1 MRIMMTEG
9 PLRQASYFGKLSTLW
24 PTRSL
29 AGLRKAALAAV
40 ATGILASFASGPA
53 AAGDPPQG
61 VFIYA
66 ISRDGTPV
74 GQQRLEFVGDQDKL
88 RVISHTDLDV
98 KIMGLSLYG
107 FDQQVEEV
115 RRGGLVVSLIS
126 EADDDGT
133 DKKVS
138 LSLNGDRLQ
147 GDYNGNHRD
156 LDAHLA
162 TSLFWQQ
169 PAIGASQVIDP
180 LRAKLRDIK
189 VTDLGPQTLDL
200 PIGRLDAHHYRVAGE
215 ISRDLWY
222 DSKGILVAGELHAK
236 DGSVLRQELQQRP

>member
-1 MRIMMTEG
+1 MVG
-9 PLRQASYFGKLSTLW
+9 LFVVFG
-24 PTRSL
+24 
-29 AGLRKAALAAV
+29 AGSAM
-40 ATGILASFASGPA
+40 
-53 AAGDPPQG
+53 AGDPPQG
-61 VFIYA
+61 VYIYA

-74 GQQRLEFVGDQDKL
+74 GQQRLEFVGDQGKL
-88 RVISHTDLDV
+88 RVLSHTDLDV

-115 RRGGLVVSLIS
+115 RQGGLVLSLIS

-138 LSLNGDRLQ
+138 LNLNGNRLQ
-147 GDYNGNHRD
+147 GDYNGTVRN
-156 LDAHLA
+156 LDPHLA
-162 TSLFWQQ
+162 TTLFWQK
-169 PAIGASQVIDP
+169 PAIGTSQVIDP

-200 PIGRLDAHHYRVAGE
+200 PIGRTEAHHYKVVGE
-215 ISRDLWY
+215 INRELWY
-222 DSKGILVAGELHAK
+222 DSNGILVAGQLRAK

>member
-1 MRIMMTEG
+1 MAA
-9 PLRQASYFGKLSTLW
+9 LLAV
-24 PTRSL
+24 L
-29 AGLRKAALAAV
+29 AGA
-40 ATGILASFASGPA
+40 FAGPA
-53 AAGDPPQG
+53 SAGDPPQG

-74 GQQRLEFVGDQDKL
+74 GQQRLEFVGDQGKL
-88 RVISHTDLDV
+88 RVLSHTDLDV

-115 RRGGLVVSLIS
+115 RQGGLVLSLIS

-133 DKKVS
+133 NKKVS
-138 LSLNGDRLQ
+138 LSLSGNRLR
-147 GDYNGNHRD
+147 GDYNGDDRN
-156 LDAHLA
+156 LDPHLA
-162 TSLFWQQ
+162 TTLFWQK

-180 LRAKLRDIK
+180 LRAKLRDIN

-200 PIGRLDAHHYRVAGE
+200 PIGRTEAHHYKVVGE
-215 ISRDLWY
+215 ISRELWY
-222 DSKGILVAGELHAK
+222 DANGILVAGQLRAK